1 MNTDKY
7 SSSWDEAPA
16 VSWWTVDT
24 TARRNPR
31 SPRVGRGGLGFL
43 AQGLGHPSNLVSGQT
58 WCQGAGILK
67 GVPVA
72 SGRAPVRGTQ
82 MFREDCSALAP
93 PAPGFP
99 TQSSGASGD

>member
-1 MNTDKY
+1 M
-7 SSSWDEAPA
+7 
-16 VSWWTVDT
+16 SWWTVDT
-24 TARRNPR
+24 TARWNPR
-31 SPRVGRGGLGFL
+31 SPRAGAGGGGALGFL

-82 MFREDCSALAP
+82 VFREDCSSLAP
-93 PAPGFP
+93 PAPVGAAPGFP
-99 TQSSGASGD
+99 TQSSGASGN